1 MKIFIRTENYV
12 PPTKK
17 EKRFMFMVAAIMI
30 GFILWGFI
38 ATYINANAFTRSAIY
53 RNVQDVFGY
62 KNIHETQYHEESK
75 TYLVRLYVPNRGSRN
90 KTAQNALDKI
100 RKVCILSSEGLEI
113 GSDVQTL
120 TLFIDSEDWT
130 VSLSTSLKK
139 DTIFNTDWYNIK
151 TYGELMEL
159 TNTKVKN
166 R

>member
-1 MKIFIRTENYV
+1 
-12 PPTKK
+12 
-17 EKRFMFMVAAIMI
+17 MFGMVAIMI
-30 GFILWGFI
+30 VFALWLVI
-38 ATYINANAFTRSAIY
+38 SIYINANSFTRSAIY

-62 KNIHETQYHEESK
+62 KNIYETQYHEESR

-100 RKVCILSSEGLEI
+100 RKVCILSSEGLQI

-130 VSLSTSLKK
+130 VSLSTRLEK
-139 DTIFNTDWYNIK
+139 DTIFNTDWYSIK

-159 TNTKVKN
+159 TNTEAKN